1 MKKLKKRSKK
11 KTKAKKKSLTS
22 KGALAMK
29 EISADMIK
37 VLRERTGVGMGKC
50 KEALVLAEGDMEKAI
65 DILRKAGMT
74 AAVKK
79 EGRETKEG
87 LILAAEDKTRFVL
100 AEANAETDFVVQNDR
115 FKHFLHDCVKQAL
128 EGHVKSVA
136 DLSQQP
142 YYKDKSITIDQYRNL
157 VIQSLGEN
165 IQLRRLEVMQKH
177 PDSSYGIYSHMGG
190 KLVVVVEIA
199 GASDQEGIAKEIAM
213 HVAAENPEYLKPEE
227 VPPTVLARE
236 EEIARSQ
243 VEGKPANV
251 IDKIV
256 AGKIKA
262 YTDQFCLVNQK
273 YIKDNSVTVQ
283 QFLDTCAKKLGKS
296 LSIKCFWRWKVGQ

>member
-1 MKKLKKRSKK
+1 
-11 KTKAKKKSLTS
+11 
-22 KGALAMK
+22 MK
-29 EISADMIK
+29 EITADMIK
-37 VLRERTGVGMGKC
+37 ELRERTGVGMGKC

-65 DILRKAGMT
+65 DVLRKAGMA

-87 LILAAEDKTRFVL
+87 LILAAEDKHHVIL

-128 EGHVKSVA
+128 ETRPKSLAEFV
-136 DLSQQP
+136 QQP

-157 VIQSLGEN
+157 VIQALGEN
-165 IQLRRLEVMQKH
+165 IQLRRIELLPKH
-177 PDSSYGIYSHMGG
+177 SNSSFGIYSHMGG
-190 KLVVVVEIA
+190 KLVVVVEIQ
-199 GASDQEGIAKEIAM
+199 GAADQEGIAKEIAM
-213 HVAAENPEYLKPEE
+213 HAAAENPDYVKPEE
-227 VPPTVLARE
+227 IPPTVLARE

-243 VEGKPANV
+243 IQGKPAN
-251 IDKIV
+251 IADKIV

-262 YTDQFCLVNQK
+262 YTDQVCLIHQK
-273 YIKDNSVTVQ
+273 YIKDTSVTVQ
-283 QFLDTCAKKLGKS
+283 QFLEVCAKKIGKP

>member
-1 MKKLKKRSKK
+1 
-11 KTKAKKKSLTS
+11 
-22 KGALAMK
+22 MK
-29 EISADMIK
+29 EITADMIK
-37 VLRERTGVGMGKC
+37 ELRERTGVGMGKC

-65 DILRKAGMT
+65 DVLRKAGMA

-87 LILAAEDKTRFVL
+87 LILVAEDKKHLVF

-128 EGHVKSVA
+128 ETAPKSLA
-136 DLSQQP
+136 DLVQQP
-142 YYKDKSITIDQYRNL
+142 YYKDKSITLEQYRNL
-157 VIQSLGEN
+157 VIQALGEN
-165 IQLRRLEVMQKH
+165 IQLRRLEILSKH
-177 PDSSYGIYSHMGG
+177 PNSSYGIYSHMGG
-190 KLVVVVEIA
+190 KLVVIVEIT

-213 HVAAENPEYLKPEE
+213 HIAAENPEYLKPEE
-227 VPPTVLARE
+227 VPATVLARE

-243 VEGKPANV
+243 VQGKPANIV
-251 IDKIV
+251 DKIV
-256 AGKIKA
+256 AGKVKA

-273 YIKDNSVTVQ
+273 YIKDNTVTVQ
-283 QFLDTCAKKLGKS
+283 QFLESCAKKLNKP